1 MNNILLAGDKFMI
14 QMYLKQPGFT
24 YSVFGPFTKNKERI
38 QSIQNNPKYDGY
50 QRQLVSMVFEF
61 FGKKSKGSCIKS
73 MSTQQLVNELHKPIA
88 RKF

>member
-14 QMYLKQPGFT
+14 EMYLKQPGFT
-24 YSVFGPFTKNKERI
+24 YNVCGPFTKNKEII
-38 QSIQNNPKYDGY
+38 QSIQNNPKHDRY

-61 FGKKSKGSCIKS
+61 FDKKSKGSGIKF
-73 MSTQQLVNELHKPIA
+73 MSNQQLVNELHQSIT